1 MRSLPFGHPVALLAR
16 FGLAAAPLLYLWS
29 HLSRFYLDLVV
40 AATGRLL
47 AVSGVPVV
55 LNPPAAGTQ
64 EMAYPVVAGA
74 VALFAVAP
82 GRSVSWKVR
91 WLGGLLVGLFALHVA
106 LLWGVA
112 CAAGAGSGPASGA
125 SAAARG
131 AVASA
136 LAALPPAWVTVALPV
151 AVWLA
156 SGGPRSPFAR

>member
-1 MRSLPFGHPVALLAR
+1 MSPLRPGRPVALLAR
-16 FGLAAAPLLYLWS
+16 FGLAAVPLLYFWS
-29 HLSRFYLDLVV
+29 HLSRFYLDAVV

-47 AVSGVPVV
+47 GVTGVSVAM
-55 LNPPAAGTQ
+55 NPPAAGTQ

-82 GRSVSWKVR
+82 GRRLAWKAR

-112 CAAGAGSGPASGA
+112 CVAVAGSGPVSGA

-136 LAALPPAWVTVALPV
+136 LAALPPAWVTVAVPV
-151 AVWLA
+151 AAWIA
-156 SGGPRSPFAR
+156 SAGPRSPFAR